1 MGPHRMLPRE
11 DDEALKDAG
20 IDRRVVRRAWGF
32 AHPFRWSIVG
42 FLVAIVL
49 SALVALLPPLIFR
62 RIIDVA
68 IPAGDRRQI
77 WVLGG
82 LTVVVALIDAGLA
95 IVQRWY
101 SARIGEG
108 LIYELRVALFD
119 KVQQMPVAFFTRTQ
133 TGALISRLN
142 NDVIGAQ
149 TAVTSTLGSVV
160 SNVIVL
166 ITTLTTMLLLEWKL
180 TILTLVVLPLF
191 ILPARRVGRRLADIA
206 RDQMNLN
213 SRLNT
218 QMTERFNVAG
228 ATLVKLF
235 GQSDEEHREFA
246 QRASKVRDNGI
257 RSAMY
262 GRVFFVALGIV
273 AAVGA
278 AMIYGVGGQ
287 QVISGTIKVGTLV
300 AMASYTGRIYQ
311 PLTGLTNARVDIM
324 SSLVSFD
331 RVFEVLDAPVA
342 ITDKPSA
349 VDLVAPSGRIEFD
362 HVSFRYPPA
371 ERRDHRVA
379 HPPRRRGA
387 GVRPSGAGGRRP
399 RGRARAARRAG
410 RAVRRRQVDHG
421 RAGPAAV
428 RRDAVARCAWTVTT
442 SATSPA
448 TPSGP
453 PSAWSA
459 RTRTSSTSPSATT
472 CATPGPR
479 PRTRSWTR
487 PAGRRRSTTPSPP
500 CPTGTTPSWASAATG
515 CRAVRSSASPSPAC
529 SSRTP
534 PSSSWTRPR
543 AASTTRTRP
552 PCRPR
557 STPRSTDRTAI
568 VIAHRLSTIRS
579 ADLICVID
587 DGRIVER
594 GTHDE
599 LVAAGGLY
607 ARQSELA
614 FFTNTGDAA
623 IPA

>member
-1 MGPHRMLPRE
+1 MMPR
-11 DDEALKDAG
+11 DRDEALKDAEF
-20 IDRRVVRRAWGF
+20 DRRVVRRAWGF
-32 AHPFRWSIVG
+32 AHPFRWSIAG
-42 FLVAIVL
+42 FLAAIVV
-49 SALVALLPPLIFR
+49 SAIVALLPPLIFR

-68 IPAGDRRQI
+68 IPAGDRQQI

-82 LTVVVALIDAGLA
+82 FTVVVALTDAGLA

-166 ITTLTTMLLLEWKL
+166 ATTLPLMLFLEWKL
-180 TILTLVVLPLF
+180 TILTLIVLPLF
-191 ILPARRVGRRLADIA
+191 IAPARRVGRRLADIA
-206 RDQMNLN
+206 REQMNLN

-235 GQSDEEHREFA
+235 GRTDDEHREFA
-246 QRASKVRDNGI
+246 GRAAKVRDNGI

-262 GRVFFVALGIV
+262 GRVFFVALGVI
-273 AAVGA
+273 AALGA
-278 AMIYGVGGQ
+278 AMVYGVGGQ
-287 QVISGTIKVGTLV
+287 LVVSGTISVGTLV
-300 AMASYTGRIYQ
+300 AMASYAGRIYQ
-311 PLTGLTNARVDIM
+311 PLSGLTNARVDLM
-324 SSLVSFD
+324 SSLVSFE

-342 ITDKPSA
+342 ISDKPSA
-349 VDLVAPSGRIEFD
+349 IDLVDPTGGIEFD

-371 ERRDHRVA
+371 DEVTIASLTFPGAEAQDSDRLVLEDIDLTVQPGQLVA
-379 HPPRRRGA
+379 LVG
-387 GVRPSGAGGRRP
+387 PSGAGKSTLAALVP
-399 RGRARAARRAG
+399 RLYDVTGGGVRVDGHDVRDVTGHSLRAAIGVVSQDPHLFHETIGDNLRYAKPDASDPELDAACHAAQIYDTIASLPDRYDTVVGERGYRLSGGEKQRLAIA
-410 RAVRRRQVDHG
+410 RLLLKDPAIIILDE
-421 RAGPAAV
+421 ATSSLDNENEAAV
-428 RRDAVARCAWTVTT
+428 QAALDAALTN
-442 SATSPA
+442 
-448 TPSGP
+448 
-453 PSAWSA
+453 
-459 RTRTSSTSPSATT
+459 
-472 CATPGPR
+472 
-479 PRTRSWTR
+479 
-487 PAGRRRSTTPSPP
+487 
-500 CPTGTTPSWASAATG
+500 
-515 CRAVRSSASPSPAC
+515 
-529 SSRTP
+529 
-534 PSSSWTRPR
+534 
-543 AASTTRTRP
+543 
-552 PCRPR
+552 
-557 STPRSTDRTAI
+557 RTAI

-614 FFTNTGDAA
+614 FFSPATDTAA
-623 IPA
+623 

>member
-1 MGPHRMLPRE
+1 MAPHRMLPRE
-11 DDEALKDAG
+11 DDEALKDAD
-20 IDRRVVRRAWGF
+20 IDRRVIRRAWGF
-32 AHPFRWSIVG
+32 AHPFRWSIAG
-42 FLVAIVL
+42 FLVAIVV

-82 LTVVVALIDAGLA
+82 LTVVVALTDAGLA

-246 QRASKVRDNGI
+246 RRASKVRDNGI

-287 QVISGTIKVGTLV
+287 QVISGTMKVGTLV

-331 RVFEVLDAPVA
+331 RVFEVIDAPVA

-371 ERRDHRVA
+371 GDVTIASLTFPGAEGQESDRLVLEDVDLVVEPGQLVA
-379 HPPRRRGA
+379 LVG
-387 GVRPSGAGGRRP
+387 PSGAGKSTMAALVP
-399 RGRARAARRAG
+399 RLYDVTGGAVRVDGHDVRDLTGHSLRAAIGVVSQDPHLFHESIGDNLRYARPEASDAELDAACRAAQIYDTIAALPDG
-410 RAVRRRQVDHG
+410 YATVVGERGYRLSGGEKQRLAIARLLLKDP
-421 RAGPAAV
+421 AIIILDEATSSLDNENEAAV
-428 RRDAVARCAWTVTT
+428 QAALDAAL
-442 SATSPA
+442 
-448 TPSGP
+448 
-453 PSAWSA
+453 
-459 RTRTSSTSPSATT
+459 
-472 CATPGPR
+472 
-479 PRTRSWTR
+479 
-487 PAGRRRSTTPSPP
+487 
-500 CPTGTTPSWASAATG
+500 
-515 CRAVRSSASPSPAC
+515 
-529 SSRTP
+529 
-534 PSSSWTRPR
+534 
-543 AASTTRTRP
+543 
-552 PCRPR
+552 
-557 STPRSTDRTAI
+557 TDRTAI